1 MSKKNQQRKAERRSL
16 EEARRITVGKM
27 VRLLLKSL
35 GFAILLTVL
44 VMILQALHVPAVR
57 NFWVQMGM
65 VFAAYLLVY
74 PVLMSEFRPS
84 KKKGRRAE
92 EEA

>member
-1 MSKKNQQRKAERRSL
+1 MSKKNQQAKVERRSI

-35 GFAILLTVL
+35 GFAILLTIV

-57 NFWVQMGM
+57 NFWVQMGL
-65 VFAAYLLVY
+65 VLAAYLIVY
-74 PVLMSEFRPS
+74 PVLMSEFRP
-84 KKKGRRAE
+84 KKQGRGSE
-92 EEA
+92 EEG

>member
-1 MSKKNQQRKAERRSL
+1 MSKKNQRRKAERRST

-35 GFAILLTVL
+35 GFAILLTIV
-44 VMILQALHVPAVR
+44 VMVLQALHVKAVG

-65 VFAAYLLVY
+65 VFAAYLIVY
-74 PVLMSEFRPS
+74 PVLMSEFRP
-84 KKKGRRAE
+84 KKQRRGAE